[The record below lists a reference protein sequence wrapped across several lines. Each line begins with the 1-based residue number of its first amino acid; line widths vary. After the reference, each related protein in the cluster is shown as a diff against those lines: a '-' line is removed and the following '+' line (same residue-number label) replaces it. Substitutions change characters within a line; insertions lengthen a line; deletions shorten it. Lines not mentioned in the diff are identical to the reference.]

1 MAKSTAAVIGRV
13 LQIRLHGELTLDSR
27 QDPLGHLTTTWSLS
41 VPFPYRPS
49 KIRDF
54 LGKYKLALVVQSV
67 AHKNKYKLVLVQSVA
82 RPDESSVQC
91 AEELG
96 HRLSTFRGTESNL
109 YCTYCRFYN
118 ALYHHS

>member
-27 QDPLGHLTTTWSLS
+27 QDPLGHHHHMEPVCAFS
-41 VPFPYRPS
+41 VPPEQDLRL
-49 KIRDF
+49 
-54 LGKYKLALVVQSV
+54 LGEVQAGPGGAECCTQEQEQVQVQSGP
-67 AHKNKYKLVLVQSVA
+67 VLVQSVA

-96 HRLSTFRGTESNL
+96 RRLSTFRGTESNL
-109 YCTYCRFYN
+109 YCN